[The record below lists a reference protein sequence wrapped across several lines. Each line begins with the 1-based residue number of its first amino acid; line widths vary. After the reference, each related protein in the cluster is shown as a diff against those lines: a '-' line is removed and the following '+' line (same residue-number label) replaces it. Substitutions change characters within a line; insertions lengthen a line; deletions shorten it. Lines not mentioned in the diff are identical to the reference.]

1 MDNSEASSD
10 QQEDFLSPRQMIPKT
25 PGPPPG
31 KNLILSDDEPDIEV
45 PTRRPYRGKSQMNL
59 TPGRDTDTSDLQEDM
74 NMVPKTPGAGLV
86 KHLEISDDEDDDV
99 MDAKVRSNLRI

>member
-1 MDNSEASSD
+1 MDHSDTSSE
-10 QQEDFLSPRQMIPKT
+10 QQDDLMSPRQMIPKT

-31 KNLILSDDEPDIEV
+31 KNLILSDDESDIEV
-45 PTRRPYRGKSQMNL
+45 QTQHPYRGKSQMNL

-86 KHLEISDDEDDDV
+86 KHLELSDDEDDEV
-99 MDAKVRSNLRI
+99 MDGKVSSSL

>member
-1 MDNSEASSD
+1 MDHSDTSSE
-10 QQEDFLSPRQMIPKT
+10 QQDDLMSPRQMIPKT

-31 KNLILSDDEPDIEV
+31 KNLILSDDESDIEV
-45 PTRRPYRGKSQMNL
+45 QTQHPYRGKSQMNL

-86 KHLEISDDEDDDV
+86 KHLELSEDDEVVDG
-99 MDAKVRSNLRI
+99 KVSSSL